1 MRPPSASST
10 ATEVLGRTVT
20 FPVRIRTARLNA
32 AVFRAAATVAAAQ
45 LPAGLAPVLVAP
57 GTTVVVVLVVDYIDN
72 DLGDYDELGIAV
84 PCLPS
89 GSTQPS
95 PGELLD
101 GLRDGAIGTYVVHLP
116 VTQEFT
122 SAAGSQLW
130 GLPKTVDDLA
140 IRHRDRLV
148 TCSWR
153 RDDREIARV
162 ALASRRGGQS
172 LGVEIVGYARSP
184 NGLIATRSRMALGG
198 VSLHVGGRIRFG
210 DHPVGRELARLFRS
224 DRAIASVAVDNF
236 ACEIDPAVPLAT

>member
-1 MRPPSASST
+1 MCAATAPSTT
-10 ATEVLGRTVT
+10 AEVLGRTVT

-32 AVFRAAATVAAAQ
+32 ALFRAASDAAATH
-45 LPAGLAPVLVAP
+45 LPQGLAPVLIAP
-57 GTTVVVVLVVDYIDN
+57 GTTVVAVLVVDYIDN

-89 GSTQPS
+89 GSAQPS
-95 PGELLD
+95 VRQLLE
-101 GLRDGAIGTYVVHLP
+101 GLSRGTIGTFVIHLP

-122 SAAGSQLW
+122 SAAGNQLW

-153 RDDREIARV
+153 RGDREIARV
-162 ALASRRGGQS
+162 ALSSRPGGKD
-172 LGVEIVGYARSP
+172 LGVEVVGYASSP
-184 NGLIATRSRMALGG
+184 DGLIATHSRMALSG
-198 VSLHVGGRIRFG
+198 VSLVAGGRIRFG

-224 DRAIASVAVDNF
+224 DRAIGSVAVDNF